1 MENPHLMGLQLSAH
15 PEPTNME
22 TINTVQPPL
31 RYPRDPTGAQRD
43 QEATFPRFLGYSSS
57 RTGMAMCTNPQQ
69 LPAGSSPY
77 LCVLP
82 DGEFLTLGL
91 LECIDR
97 NPELTVSH
105 TRRWALVKFLWG
117 ARRQRQRRSAFCR
130 PLLSVPAAC
139 LPFFSLLLAA
149 FALGTSLLQLQHSL
163 DACLL
168 LPRGSLASPGHTANH
183 PTRREQKTNEELTSQ
198 ADVSGV
204 KQCMVILPPFPG
216 RHKRAFRQ
224 MCILDQRQ
232 PWLAIQFTGSKAI
245 FPLSTANH
253 PGVNKTGKHLISEH
267 FDSASVL
274 NLRHLTASQ

>member
-1 MENPHLMGLQLSAH
+1 M
-15 PEPTNME
+15 
-22 TINTVQPPL
+22 
-31 RYPRDPTGAQRD
+31 
-43 QEATFPRFLGYSSS
+43 AT
-57 RTGMAMCTNPQQ
+57 CTNPEQ
-69 LPAGSSPY
+69 LTAGSSPY

-117 ARRQRQRRSAFCR
+117 ACRQRQRRSTFCH
-130 PLLSVPAAC
+130 PLLSVLAAC

-183 PTRREQKTNEELTSQ
+183 PTRREQKTSEELP
-198 ADVSGV
+198 
-204 KQCMVILPPFPG
+204 K
-216 RHKRAFRQ
+216 Q
-224 MCILDQRQ
+224 MCLVGSNA
-232 PWLAIQFTGSKAI
+232 WQFFPCSQEDTGQEISDKCVFQTTGS
-245 FPLSTANH
+245 
-253 PGVNKTGKHLISEH
+253 PGWPFSL
-267 FDSASVL
+267 
-274 NLRHLTASQ
+274 Q